1 MRSLLILTAALAA
14 CLSLFVAIH
23 AGLDW
28 RGFAQIK
35 ERKNPAPAPTPR
47 PKPINTTP
55 PMKVIRPTPKPGP
68 RSAPTPTLPPRPA
81 PTPTPIPPPAPVLL
95 RSFSFETVEL
105 DRNGREAS
113 RKTRQRSCFIVE
125 LGDGVTLE
133 MVEVPAGSFLMGSS
147 ATEAGRDPDEDPA
160 HRVDVQSFWMG
171 KFEITQAQWKAVM
184 GSDNNSYFTG
194 GELPVENVS
203 WEGAQEFLRVLNRKL
218 RLHNI
223 GRQYQY
229 RLPSEAEWEYAAR
242 AGTITPFAFG
252 ETVSPQVVNY
262 NSFYPYASARSVAR
276 TLKTIEVGGLGVA
289 NAFGLFDMHG
299 NVEEWCEDV
308 YHKDY
313 NGAPTDGSAWV
324 SGEDPSHRTLR
335 GGSWNAGGENCRS
348 AERSWIPSSAGVKN
362 LGFRIVVSA
371 IALHSQSRRE

>member
-1 MRSLLILTAALAA
+1 MRSLLILIAALAA
-14 CLSLFVAIH
+14 GLMTVVASH
-23 AGLDW
+23 AGLGW

-47 PKPINTTP
+47 PQPINTPP

-68 RSAPTPTLPPRPA
+68 RPA
-81 PTPTPIPPPAPVLL
+81 PTRTPIPPPAPVLL

-105 DRNGREAS
+105 DRNGRETL

-133 MVEVPAGSFLMGSS
+133 MVEVPAGSFVMG
-147 ATEAGRDPDEDPA
+147 APETEAGRDPDEDPP
-160 HRVDVQSFWMG
+160 HRVDVPSFWMG

-194 GELPVENVS
+194 DELPVENVS

-242 AGTITPFAFG
+242 AGAITPFAFG

-299 NVEEWCEDV
+299 NVQEWCEDV

-324 SGEDPSHRTLR
+324 SGGDPSYRTLR
-335 GGSWNAGGENCRS
+335 GGSWNDRGENCRS
-348 AERSWIPSSAGVKN
+348 AERDRMTSSFGVKN
-362 LGFRIVVSA
+362 LGFRVVVSA
-371 IALHSQSRRE
+371 ISPLSQSRRE